1 MKYILSPSMLACD
14 FLQAGEELH
23 KIDKAGAQWVHLDDM
38 DGVFVPNISFGLPLV
53 ESFRKATERFF
64 DVHLMIMEPEKYIER
79 FIKAGADLVTFHLEA
94 TNQPQECIDLIHSLG
109 RKAGISIKPG
119 TPVEEV
125 LPYLASV
132 DMVLIMTVEPG
143 FGGQS
148 YIEYCTDKVRE
159 LRSIITARG
168 VDVDIQVDGGIGK
181 DNVAKVIEAGAN
193 VFVAGSS
200 VFKGDVEANVQ
211 AIMGQFPQSI

>member
-23 KIDKAGAQWVHLDDM
+23 KIDKAGAQWVHLDVM

-125 LPYLASV
+125 LPYLDSV
-132 DMVLIMTVEPG
+132 EMVLIMTVEPG

-168 VDVDIQVDGGIGK
+168 LDVDIQVDGGIGA

-193 VFVAGSS
+193 IFVAGSS
-200 VFKGDVEANVQ
+200 VFKGDVEANVKE
-211 AIMGQFPQSI
+211 IMAHFPGN

>member
-1 MKYILSPSMLACD
+1 MEYILSPSMLACD

-23 KIDKAGAQWVHLDDM
+23 KIDKAGAQWVHIDVM

-53 ESFRKATERFF
+53 EAFRKATERFF
-64 DVHLMIMEPEKYIER
+64 DVHLMIIEPEKYIER

-109 RKAGISIKPG
+109 CKAGISIKPG

-125 LPYLASV
+125 LPYLDSV

-168 VDVDIQVDGGIGK
+168 VDVDVQVDGGIGR
-181 DNVAKVIEAGAN
+181 DNVAKVMEAGAN
-193 VFVAGSS
+193 IFVAGSS

-211 AIMGQFPQSI
+211 AIMEQFPQA